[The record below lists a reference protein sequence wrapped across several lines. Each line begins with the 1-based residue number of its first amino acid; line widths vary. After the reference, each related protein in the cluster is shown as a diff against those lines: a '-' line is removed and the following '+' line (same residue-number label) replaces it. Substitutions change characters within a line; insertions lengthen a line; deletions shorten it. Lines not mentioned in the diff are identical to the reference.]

1 MLPDACG
8 LELMRVV
15 RLHRRISRLGDA
27 LVEPIYTENDAQA
40 AQQQISTRDY
50 ETWFAVIPGLRAR
63 FWNAGH
69 ILGSASIE
77 LEATEKPG
85 ANPLR
90 LLFSGDIGPEHKGL
104 QKSPEAP
111 HDLDIVVMESTY
123 GGRPRPKLEIGRS
136 TRLNSSH

>member
-1 MLPDACG
+1 MLPDPGANR
-8 LELMRVV
+8 EMEVE
-15 RLHRRISRLGDA
+15 RLNRRNQRLGHA
-27 LVEPIYTENDAQA
+27 PGGPIYTESDAQA
-40 AQQQISTRDY
+40 ALQHISTRDY

-111 HDLDIVVMESTY
+111 HDQ
-123 GGRPRPKLEIGRS
+123 IGRA
-136 TRLNSSH
+136 TV